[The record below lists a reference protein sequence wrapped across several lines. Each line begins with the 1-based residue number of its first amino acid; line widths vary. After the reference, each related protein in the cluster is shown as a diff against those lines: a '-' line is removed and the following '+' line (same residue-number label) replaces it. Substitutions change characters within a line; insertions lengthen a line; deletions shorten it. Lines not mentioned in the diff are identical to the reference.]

1 MSYSRNQATLGSILQ
16 QAGLVSAEQVN
27 QAQKQQKQGKNSLTI
42 GEILAQEGNIS
53 PATADFFAKR
63 WSSLV
68 AKKSEQPIGQ
78 YLKQAALL
86 NEEQIQVILA
96 EQENSKLKFGEVAI
110 AKGWLKPAT
119 LDFFL
124 THLQA
129 KSSSTPAPLDR
140 QLAVQQSQNSLGE
153 SIDSNQDEDY
163 SQKVHQ
169 GFLQIKRKLFKIEEQ
184 EIYSE
189 KTWERVLSWTNGHSL
204 LTQKIFSLIAQA
216 SKPLTPQ
223 QEEAQIDY
231 LVQTKII
238 DNWSNNEL
246 KSHLRTIRSR
256 LLNNQQCSSPQ
267 LLQLYQ
273 RILTETVLV
282 DNSKEQQELLNSG
295 IVVKQNHKLV
305 TANRI
310 YQSIFNLNWVI
321 KSLSAQAQHH
331 QNQSKL
337 SQNGQV
343 RETLHR
349 KLAQGKALQY
359 KPDSDSIQ
367 ITDDVMDIV
376 KIPTTVTT
384 KPQWWSRFKNI
395 LLLLTLLGLLSVFL
409 NNVSKR
415 ITVKKAFQQGNK
427 LLSQKSY
434 NEAVKKYNQLLKIDS
449 NYFQA
454 WTNRGYA
461 LAGLEEYEDM
471 RESCSTATIIQP
483 TAVYAWNCQ
492 GEALHNLQ
500 QDQKAIAAFDKAIAL
515 NKSDPIFLINKSESL
530 GALGNHQG
538 SIDSIK
544 QAIQILEQIEANEGA
559 SKVGGEFAVALTFLG
574 NNYRQQEKL
583 TEAIAAYERATSY
596 TPNYFPA
603 HVGKGITL
611 SKANRIQEAEAEFKK
626 MLQNPLLTKTQ
637 QAQTWFY
644 LGKTLCQAQANP
656 DGVAAFNRAL
666 KLQPDY
672 EIAREAKQQCSM

>member
-27 QAQKQQKQGKNSLTI
+27 QAQKQQKQTNSNLTI
-42 GEILAQEGNIS
+42 GEILAKEGKIS
-53 PATADFFAKR
+53 PDTADFFAKR
-63 WSSLV
+63 WFSLV
-68 AKKSEQPIGQ
+68 AKKPEQPIGQ

-86 NEEQIQVILA
+86 NDEQIQTILA
-96 EQENSKLKFGEVAI
+96 EQENSKRKFGEVAI

-129 KSSSTPAPLDR
+129 KSSSTPAALN
-140 QLAVQQSQNSLGE
+140 QNSLDE
-153 SIDSNQDEDY
+153 SIDSNKDEDH
-163 SQKVHQ
+163 SQKVHE

-216 SKPLTPQ
+216 SEPLKPQ

-256 LLNNQQCSSPQ
+256 LLNNQQCSPAQ

-295 IVVKQNHKLV
+295 IVLKQNHKLV
-305 TANRI
+305 AANRI
-310 YQSIFNLNWVI
+310 YQSVFNLNWVI
-321 KSLSAQAQHH
+321 RSLSAQAQHN
-331 QNQSKL
+331 QNNSKF
-337 SQNGQV
+337 SSNGKV
-343 RETLHR
+343 RETPGGFP
-349 KLAQGKALQY
+349 AQKKALQS
-359 KPDSDSIQ
+359 KADFDSVK
-367 ITDDVMDIV
+367 ITDDVADIV
-376 KIPTTVTT
+376 KIPATATT
-384 KPQWWSRFKNI
+384 KPQWWSSFKNI

-434 NEAVKKYNQLLKIDS
+434 NEAVEKYNQLLKIDS

-461 LAGLEEYEDM
+461 LAGLQEYDDM

-515 NKSDPIFLINKSESL
+515 NKTDPIFLINKSESL
-530 GALGNHQG
+530 EALGDNQG

-544 QAIQILEQIEANEGA
+544 QAIQILEQIEATEGA

-574 NNYRQQEKL
+574 NNYRQQQKL

-611 SKANRIQEAEAEFKK
+611 SAANRIQEAEAEFKK

-644 LGKTLCQAQANP
+644 LGKTLCQAHANP
-656 DGVAAFNRAL
+656 DGVAAFDRAL

-672 EIAREAKQQCSM
+672 EMAREAKKQCS